1 MAELHPVFMVSDG
14 TGITAETLANS
25 VLVQFPDIHF
35 NKTTIPFITTEDDAH
50 AAVERIN
57 MAAEQTGLSPI
68 IFGSVIHANLRDIL
82 TTATGTFMDLFANF
96 VEPLEQTLNRRA
108 AQLVGQGHKVDDLS
122 FYDRRMRA
130 VDFALRND
138 DGASAKSYDQADLI
152 LIGVSRCGKTPT
164 CLFLALQHGIRAAN
178 FPITD
183 EDLERY
189 HLPDILTPYQH
200 KCFGLT
206 INPARLHQIRQER
219 RPDSPYA
226 ALKQCRAEVDQVE
239 QIYREDKIPYLD
251 TTNYSIEEISA
262 RILAKANL
270 SRKLRPS

>member
-1 MAELHPVFMVSDG
+1 MAQPHPVFMVSDG

-25 VLVQFPDIHF
+25 VLVQFPGVTF
-35 NKTTIPFITTEDDAH
+35 NKTTIPFITTAEDAH

-57 MAAEQTGLSPI
+57 SAAEETGLRPV
-68 IFGSVIHANLRDIL
+68 IFGSVIHGDLRNIL
-82 TTATGTFMDLFANF
+82 TNSNGTFMDLFQTF
-96 VEPLEQTLNRRA
+96 VAPLEATLNRTA

-138 DGASAKSYDQADLI
+138 DGASARSYDQADVI
-152 LIGVSRCGKTPT
+152 LVGVSRCGKTPT
-164 CLFLALQHGIRAAN
+164 CLFLALQHGVKAAN

-189 HLPDILTPYQH
+189 HLPEILTPYQH

-206 INPARLHQIRQER
+206 IDPERLHQIRQER

-239 QIYREDKIPYLD
+239 RIFREDRLPSLD
-251 TTNYSIEEISA
+251 TTNYSIEEIAA
-262 RILAKANL
+262 RIIVKGD
-270 SRKLRPS
+270 LRRQLK